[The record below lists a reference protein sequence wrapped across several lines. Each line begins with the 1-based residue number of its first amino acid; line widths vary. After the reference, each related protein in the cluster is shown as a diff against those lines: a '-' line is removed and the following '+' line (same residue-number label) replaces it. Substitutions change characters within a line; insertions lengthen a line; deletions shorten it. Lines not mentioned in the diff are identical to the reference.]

1 MASLDLGVHEFKPE
15 DFLKLVQQHDDFTIV
30 WARNLICRSMCLQSG
45 FSWARPLVGRIT

>member
-30 WARNLICRSMCLQSG
+30 CGSKSYL
-45 FSWARPLVGRIT
+45 